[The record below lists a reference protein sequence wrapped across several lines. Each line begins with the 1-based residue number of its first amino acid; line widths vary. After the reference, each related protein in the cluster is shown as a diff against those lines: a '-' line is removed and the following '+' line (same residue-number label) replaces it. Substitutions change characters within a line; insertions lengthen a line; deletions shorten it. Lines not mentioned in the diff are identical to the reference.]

1 MPCRIISALVEEA
14 RRQQCYKII
23 LDCSEH
29 NVDFYAKS
37 GFVRK
42 EVQMVGPVW
51 CMSICLRPYPS
62 RTCFEVAIAVDQLSL
77 VVDG

>member
-1 MPCRIISALVEEA
+1 VPCRIISALVEEA
-14 RRQQCYKII
+14 RRQKCYKII

-42 EVQMVGPVW
+42 EVQMVGLLHRL
-51 CMSICLRPYPS
+51 CMSGSRPQAS
-62 RTCFEVAIAVDQLSL
+62 MARE
-77 VVDG
+77 

>member
-1 MPCRIISALVEEA
+1 MEEA
-14 RRQQCYKII
+14 RRQKCYKII

-42 EVQMVGPVW
+42 EVQMVGPFTV
-51 CMSICLRPYPS
+51 
-62 RTCFEVAIAVDQLSL
+62 
-77 VVDG
+77 

>member
-1 MPCRIISALVEEA
+1 MPRRIISALVEEA
-14 RRQQCYKII
+14 RRRKCYKII

-42 EVQMVGPVW
+42 EVQMVCPVW
-51 CMSICLRPYPS
+51 CMSICGRI
-62 RTCFEVAIAVDQLSL
+62 RQ
-77 VVDG
+77 